1 MIISDLTH
9 LEVISEAASVTG
21 SISYFHEYA
30 YATSGGNGISITFPS
45 NRTFGVI
52 FQAPFA
58 PNLDVSVSA
67 PNVDVS
73 VKSLSAMVS
82 ASASGGNSSVFASVT
97 VHS

>member
-9 LEVISEAASVTG
+9 LEVISEGASVTG

-30 YATSGGNGISITFPS
+30 YATSDGNRISITFPS

-52 FQAPFA
+52 FKTPFA

-73 VKSLSAMVS
+73 VKSLSVMAS
-82 ASASGGNSSVFASVT
+82 ASAEGGNASVFTSVT